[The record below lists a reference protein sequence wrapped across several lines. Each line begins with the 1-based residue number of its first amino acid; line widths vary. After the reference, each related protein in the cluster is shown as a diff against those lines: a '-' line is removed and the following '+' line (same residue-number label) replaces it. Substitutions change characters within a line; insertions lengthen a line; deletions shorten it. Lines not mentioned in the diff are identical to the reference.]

1 VNLTRREKHALTIA
15 VLIIAIIS
23 IASLVV
29 PSKDKLNQFLSD
41 WELLYL
47 FFIVAPLGF
56 YIATDPEVRE
66 GK

>member
-1 VNLTRREKHALTIA
+1 MKLTRREKHF
-15 VLIIAIIS
+15 LIIAAIIFTIIS

-29 PSKDKLNQFLSD
+29 LSKDRLNQFLSD

-56 YIATDPEVRE
+56 YIATDPERKKE
-66 GK
+66 E